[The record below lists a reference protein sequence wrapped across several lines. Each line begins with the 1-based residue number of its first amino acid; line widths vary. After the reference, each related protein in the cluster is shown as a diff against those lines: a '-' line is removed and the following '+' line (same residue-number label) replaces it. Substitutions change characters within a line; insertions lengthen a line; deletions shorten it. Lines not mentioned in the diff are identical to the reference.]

1 MKTRFFFASL
11 SLLLSVVVAHQT
23 RSDAMEQLAADVDV
37 SPVDYAEP
45 KKLCDLANLD
55 IRESSGLAASRLRPG
70 LLWTHNDSGD
80 QARIFAFD
88 LQGRDLGTYGI
99 DGARADDWEDMAS
112 FRMGGVSCLLLAD
125 VGDNWSRRAQGTLY
139 LVHEPDVQQTSR
151 ARLLQ
156 TVKFRYE
163 NGPHN
168 CEAVG
173 FDPSRRE
180 VLLVAKQ
187 MALSSSVYVIPWPGT
202 GTTGHV
208 IARAI
213 GTIPIPVVTAM
224 DISPDGR
231 RAVVLTYGDAY
242 EYVRGRDENWEQ
254 ALATPVRRIVM
265 PGRRQ
270 GESICYGND
279 GQTLYLTSEKLPTP
293 LFEVRARA
301 DLPAARVVPKE
312 P

>member
-1 MKTRFFFASL
+1 M
-11 SLLLSVVVAHQT
+11 
-23 RSDAMEQLAADVDV
+23 
-37 SPVDYAEP
+37 
-45 KKLCDLANLD
+45 
-55 IRESSGLAASRLRPG
+55 AASRLRPG

-88 LQGRDLGTYGI
+88 LQGRDLGTYPI
-99 DGARADDWEDMAS
+99 DGARADDWEDMAA
-112 FRMGGVSCLLLAD
+112 FPMGGVSCLLLAD
-125 VGDNWSRRAQGTLY
+125 VGDNRSSRAHGTLY
-139 LVHEPDVQQTSR
+139 LVSEPDVQQ
-151 ARLLQ
+151 ARKASLLQ

-187 MALSSSVYVIPWPGT
+187 IALSSSVHVIRWPAA
-202 GTTGHV
+202 GTTDQV

-231 RAVVLTYGDAY
+231 RAVILTYGDAY
-242 EYVRGRDENWEQ
+242 EYVRGGDENWEQ
-254 ALATPVRRIVM
+254 ALAAPVRRIVM
-265 PGRRQ
+265 PDRRQ

-293 LFEVRARA
+293 LFEVRARS
-301 DLPAARVVPKE
+301 DSPTARVVPKE